1 MAIAGRPRE
10 TRLQFFRK
18 VAIFLPFPFLLGI
31 YIAKYFPI
39 DNLIEN
45 FDKINWLD
53 GILHPT
59 INEYTSG
66 CIMLCFIIY
75 ILVVKFMY
83 EPDNKRYMAEYGSAK
98 WGKWQDYIRK
108 YAVKENADYQNAL
121 KHLKTRLIPRNSP
134 LADPN
139 LKAVTS
145 TNRIMSE
152 HVCFDTN
159 VRTSH
164 MNANSIAVGSAGSSK
179 TTSLV
184 YTNIMQAGGS
194 MIVCDPKG
202 EVTERMAGFCEN
214 AGYKVKILDLID
226 MDNSDRFNPFAYVT
240 QDTDIPS
247 MISFCF
253 KGLDTEKAGA
263 SKDPFWD
270 DANMLEIAAVCY
282 LLWYDAR
289 PEDRTLS
296 MAMHLVNLNSY
307 EISRGGVK
315 KTGLAWLFDD
325 YAQKHGTNNMPM
337 TYYQMFAK
345 AKDKTLSNIETTL
358 AAKMQMLLQPK
369 VERLMSTDDLK
380 LHELGR
386 ENQILFMKVPDS
398 NDSYNFIVSM
408 GYMFLYKSLYEVADI
423 EEHGNG
429 CKVPVTMLQDE
440 FTSFPQP
447 NNYLTILSGCRSR
460 NIGLFPIFQD
470 IARLKTMKCLGE
482 GWSSIFG
489 QVDSWVFLGSQ
500 EPETCKFFSEQL
512 GKETVEVVNK
522 MNRSASTSKVGRELA
537 TPDELMAMDKNHCIV
552 KFRGEPAIYDTKYPF
567 LRHPNLKLTAIPRD
581 GSGIPYYV
589 RDRKTI
595 RNSERVVMETKLP
608 ESKNEPAEEKKTG

>member
-1 MAIAGRPRE
+1 MAIQGRSRE
-10 TRLQFFRK
+10 TPLQFIRK
-18 VAIFLPFPFLLGI
+18 ALIFVPIPILFGI
-31 YIAKYFPI
+31 YIAKYFPLT
-39 DNLIEN
+39 NLFEN
-45 FDKINWLD
+45 FESIDWLD
-53 GILHPT
+53 GVIHPV
-59 INEYTSG
+59 INEYTGGSV
-66 CIMLCFIIY
+66 IICL
-75 ILVVKFMY
+75 ILYVLVLRFMY
-83 EPDNKRYMAEYGSAK
+83 EPDNKRIRAEYGSAK

-108 YAVKENADYQNAL
+108 YAVKENKGYHAAK
-121 KHLKTRLIPRNSP
+121 KHLKKRLIPRNSP
-134 LADPN
+134 LADKN

-226 MDNSDRFNPFAYVT
+226 MDNSDRFSPFAYVT
-240 QDTDIPS
+240 EDTDIPS

-253 KGLDTEKAGA
+253 KGLDTEKAGG

-296 MAMHLVNLNSY
+296 MAMKLVNLNSY

-325 YAQKHGTNNMPM
+325 FAQRHGTNNMPM

-369 VERLMSTDDLK
+369 VERLMSVDDLK
-380 LHELGR
+380 LHDLGR

-398 NDSYNFIVSM
+398 NDS
-408 GYMFLYKSLYEVADI
+408 
-423 EEHGNG
+423 
-429 CKVPVTMLQDE
+429 
-440 FTSFPQP
+440 
-447 NNYLTILSGCRSR
+447 
-460 NIGLFPIFQD
+460 
-470 IARLKTMKCLGE
+470 
-482 GWSSIFG
+482 
-489 QVDSWVFLGSQ
+489 
-500 EPETCKFFSEQL
+500 
-512 GKETVEVVNK
+512 
-522 MNRSASTSKVGRELA
+522 
-537 TPDELMAMDKNHCIV
+537 
-552 KFRGEPAIYDTKYPF
+552 
-567 LRHPNLKLTAIPRD
+567 
-581 GSGIPYYV
+581 
-589 RDRKTI
+589 
-595 RNSERVVMETKLP
+595 
-608 ESKNEPAEEKKTG
+608 